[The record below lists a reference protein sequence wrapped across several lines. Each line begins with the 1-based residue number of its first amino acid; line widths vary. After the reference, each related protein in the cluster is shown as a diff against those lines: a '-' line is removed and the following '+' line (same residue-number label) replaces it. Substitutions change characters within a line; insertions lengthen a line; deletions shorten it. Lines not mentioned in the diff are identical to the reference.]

1 VSAAAAVGAAPST
14 FRHGVHPPERKAAT
28 DAIAIE
34 RMPFVGEYVLPL
46 SQHTGAPSKPVVRV
60 GQRVRRGQLIGEP
73 VGFVSTA
80 LHAPVTGRVAAVE
93 PRLHPNG
100 KTLPA
105 IVIETDPYDSQRLP
119 AFAPLDPSSLTA
131 AEMVER
137 VQLGGLVGLGGAAFP
152 SHVKFQVPEGRRV
165 QLVVVNGCE
174 CEPYLTCDHRIMVER
189 PDAVVRGTAI
199 IRDRV
204 GAGRAI
210 IGVEENK
217 PDAIATL
224 RAASA
229 DIEVVPLRV
238 KYPQG
243 AEKMLVDAIFHREI
257 PEGGLP
263 LDLEILVNNVGT
275 TAALADLFDRG
286 VPLIERV
293 VTVTGPAV
301 ARPRNLLVPLGTPL
315 SAAIEHCGG
324 LTREIRQVV
333 LGGPMMGMAQKSLDV
348 PIIKGSSGILC
359 LDRATSVPF
368 REFPCIRCG
377 RCVEACPIFLNPT
390 RLAQLVRA
398 ERLDD
403 LEAHHLLGCFECAAC
418 SYACPSRIPLVQ
430 WMRLGKALLRRR
442 REAG

>member
-1 VSAAAAVGAAPST
+1 VSAAPASDGRLST
-14 FRHGVHPPERKAAT
+14 FRHGVHPPERKGAT
-28 DAIAIE
+28 DALAIE
-34 RMPFVGEYVLPL
+34 RMPFVEEYVLPL

-60 GQRVRRGQLIGEP
+60 GQRLRRGQLIGEP
-73 VGFVSTA
+73 GGFVSTA
-80 LHAPVTGRVAAVE
+80 LHAPVTGRVAAIE

-105 IVIETDPYDSQRLP
+105 IVVETDPYDSQRLP
-119 AFAPLDPSSLTA
+119 ESAPVDPMSLTA
-131 AEMVER
+131 AEMADR
-137 VQLGGLVGLGGAAFP
+137 VQLAGLVGLGGAAFP
-152 SHVKFQVPEGRRV
+152 SHVKFQVPEGKRV
-165 QLVVVNGCE
+165 ELVVVNGCE

-189 PDAVVRGTAI
+189 PAAVVRGTEI

-204 GAGRAI
+204 GARRAT

-217 PDAIATL
+217 PDAIAAL

-286 VPLIERV
+286 IPLIERV

-315 SAAIEHCGG
+315 RAAIEHCGPG
-324 LTREIRQVV
+324 PRHIRR
-333 LGGPMMGMAQKSLDV
+333 LPGISLH
-348 PIIKGSSGILC
+348 PL
-359 LDRATSVPF
+359 RA
-368 REFPCIRCG
+368 
-377 RCVEACPIFLNPT
+377 
-390 RLAQLVRA
+390 
-398 ERLDD
+398 
-403 LEAHHLLGCFECAAC
+403 
-418 SYACPSRIPLVQ
+418 
-430 WMRLGKALLRRR
+430 LRRR
-442 REAG
+442 LPALPQSHSPRPAGAGRAAGRAGGPSPDELLRVRRLLLRLSVAHSAGPVDAFRQGPRAPEQGGSVSRGRVGDRGGTPRRGPRA